1 VSVRQYLKL
10 AVEAAITHSPLLRL
24 ADRRMRGRTLILAYH
39 NVVADSS
46 ESVGDRSLHLPL
58 ADFKAQLD
66 LLERH
71 CQVVGLEQALTPGG
85 VRPRVAIT
93 FDDAYRGALR
103 LAVPELARRGLPAT
117 VFVCPGRL
125 GGWTFWW
132 DRLATEREGLPPLIR
147 RHVLETLQGRDE
159 AAQEWA
165 RSQRLQLAALPEDY
179 RTAAEEELQSAA
191 RYPGLR
197 LGSHSWSHAALPSLD
212 QEALVQEV
220 ARPLEWLRS
229 HVANPLL
236 WLSYPYGLSS
246 PAVARAAQQA
256 GYQAACLVSGGW
268 LPTTIPDR
276 FALPRLNLPRGLSAN
291 GFRLRTAGL
300 LSQ

>member
-1 VSVRQYLKL
+1 MRRYLKL
-10 AVEAAITHSPLLRL
+10 AVEAALTHSPLLRL
-24 ADRRMRGRTLILAYH
+24 GDRRVRGRTLILAYH
-39 NVVADSS
+39 NVVADAS

-58 ADFKAQLD
+58 SDFKAQLD

-71 CQVVGLEQALTPGG
+71 CEVVGLEETLTPGG
-85 VRPRVAIT
+85 ERPRVAIT

-103 LAVPELARRGLPAT
+103 LGVAELARRGLPAT
-117 VFVCPGRL
+117 IFVCPGRL

-132 DRLATEREGLPPLIR
+132 DLLATEREGLAPSIR
-147 RHVLETLQGRDE
+147 RHVLEALQGRDE
-159 AAQEWA
+159 AAQDWA
-165 RSQRLQLAALPEDY
+165 RTQRLPMAALPEDH
-179 RTAAEEELQSAA
+179 RTASEEELQSAA

-197 LGSHSWSHAALPSLD
+197 VGSHSWSHAALPGLD
-212 QEALVQEV
+212 QEALAQEL

-229 HVANPLL
+229 RVAEPLL

-246 PAVARAAQQA
+246 PTVARAAEQA

>member
-1 VSVRQYLKL
+1 
-10 AVEAAITHSPLLRL
+10 
-24 ADRRMRGRTLILAYH
+24 MRGRTLVLAYH
-39 NVVADSS
+39 NIVPDSS
-46 ESVGDRSLHLPL
+46 EPAGDRSLHLPL

-71 CQVVGLEQALTPGG
+71 CEVVGLAETLSPG
-85 VRPRVAIT
+85 RDHPRVAIT

-103 LAVPELARRGLPAT
+103 LAVPELVRRGLPAT

-132 DRLATEREGLPPLIR
+132 DLLATGPEGLSPPVR
-147 RHVLETLQGRDE
+147 QHVLGVLQGRDE
-159 AAQEWA
+159 AAQSWA
-165 RSQRLQLAALPEDY
+165 RNERFEVATLPDDY
-179 RTAAEEELQSAA
+179 RTGTEEELLAAA

-212 QEALVQEV
+212 QEALTRELAQ
-220 ARPLEWLRS
+220 PLDWLRS
-229 HVANPLL
+229 HVSNPLL

-246 PAVARAAQQA
+246 PAVARAAEQA

-268 LPTTIPDR
+268 LAAAIPDR
-276 FALPRLNLPRGLSAN
+276 FSLPRLNLPRGLSAN

-300 LSQ
+300 LSR